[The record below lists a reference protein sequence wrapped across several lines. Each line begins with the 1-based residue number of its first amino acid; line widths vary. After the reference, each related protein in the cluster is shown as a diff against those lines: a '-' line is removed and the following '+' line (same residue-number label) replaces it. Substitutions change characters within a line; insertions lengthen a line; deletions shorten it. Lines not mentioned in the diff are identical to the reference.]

1 MDIGLHHHREQCLID
16 TAAPFQQ
23 RREERPLPQL
33 REAQFKVS
41 GCRGQ
46 GARTGAVALRH
57 TLRGPFERG
66 CADERGS
73 LRIDQLLIQRFGR
86 HPDPVGDI
94 GEFQFPEQLEE
105 GRLV

>member
-1 MDIGLHHHREQCLID
+1 MS
-16 TAAPFQQ
+16 P
-23 RREERPLPQL
+23 
-33 REAQFKVS
+33 
-41 GCRGQ
+41 
-46 GARTGAVALRH
+46 VALRH